1 MILLQD
7 LLWRHVFRQKTEIK
21 RGIQAN
27 SRKIVKHLMSKIT
40 KFSYIS
46 VANHSQLYCL
56 EGLSNFAHQFPTI
69 TRLGTNKVKITKMD
83 SL

>member
-46 VANHSQLYCL
+46 VRFAEIRLRILSKI
-56 EGLSNFAHQFPTI
+56 LSNSILIALI
-69 TRLGTNKVKITKMD
+69 A
-83 SL
+83 

>member
-7 LLWRHVFRQKTEIK
+7 LLWRHVIRQKTEIK

-40 KFSYIS
+40 QFSYIS
-46 VANHSQLYCL
+46 VRFAEIRLRILSKI
-56 EGLSNFAHQFPTI
+56 LSNSILIALI
-69 TRLGTNKVKITKMD
+69 A
-83 SL
+83 

>member
-7 LLWRHVFRQKTEIK
+7 LLWRHVFRQKAEIK
-21 RGIQAN
+21 RGIKAN

-46 VANHSQLYCL
+46 VR
-56 EGLSNFAHQFPTI
+56 FAEI
-69 TRLGTNKVKITKMD
+69 NVG
-83 SL
+83 